1 MKKFNLLVP
10 IAGKGSRFPKET
22 YIAPK
27 PLILL
32 DKKTIIEWT
41 MSCID
46 YTDCNLIFVV
56 RKEHAD
62 EFCIDSFLKSKFG
75 SDVQIVVTDK
85 VTDGSVCSCLLAE
98 ELINNDLPLLIHCSD
113 VYFEEKLDPN
123 QINTN
128 LDGCILTFKSNSPNY
143 SYSQLNDEGFVIKT
157 KEKSV
162 ISNNA
167 SVGLYHFKSGKLFVK
182 YAKQMIEENVKTNNE
197 YYICPLY
204 NLLIE
209 DGLKIYTSEVKKMHV
224 FGTPDEYN
232 FFINNSLKSWREN
245 KKTASICSD
254 HSGFEIKE
262 KFKKL
267 LDQNNITYIDF
278 GTFNENDCDYSDY
291 VKLSC
296 KSIIEKKT
304 DFGFG
309 FCRSGQGIN
318 ICANKIEGIRSALII
333 DSYFAEYAVR
343 HNCANFFSISS
354 RYIKSDEDL
363 NNILIAILNNTFDGG
378 RHQNRLQKI

>member
-1 MKKFNLLVP
+1 M
-10 IAGKGSRFPKET
+10 
-22 YIAPK
+22 
-27 PLILL
+27 
-32 DKKTIIEWT
+32 
-41 MSCID
+41 
-46 YTDCNLIFVV
+46 
-56 RKEHAD
+56 
-62 EFCIDSFLKSKFG
+62 
-75 SDVQIVVTDK
+75 
-85 VTDGSVCSCLLAE
+85 
-98 ELINNDLPLLIHCSD
+98 
-113 VYFEEKLDPN
+113 
-123 QINTN
+123 
-128 LDGCILTFKSNSPNY
+128 
-143 SYSQLNDEGFVIKT
+143 NDEGFVIKT

-182 YAKQMIEENVKTNNE
+182 YAKKMIEGNVKTNNE

-209 DGLKIYTSEVKKMHV
+209 DGLKIYTSEVEKMHV

-267 LDQNNITYIDF
+267 LDQNNINYIDF

-354 RYIKSDEDL
+354 RYIKSDGDL
-363 NNILIAILNNTFDGG
+363 NNILMAILNNTFDGG